1 MKGILLL
8 TRRGRRR
15 LNKKEIVYFLH
26 RYGIDVLLG
35 IALLAGMIFGAVCA
49 GSADRT
55 LMQGL
60 DFLFTSD
67 FQSRCSQSVLSAFAA
82 SLTANFMFFLAN
94 FLLGLSVW
102 GSVGVPLLIGF
113 KGFGTGLSGGYL
125 YRCYSFSGVG
135 FFLLVMLAG
144 CVISTLALIFQ
155 GRSSMAFSG
164 SLFAR
169 VRGTAPKADQT
180 VYRYIISNSF
190 MLIALSISAMTD
202 AILNSLFAGVFTFS

>member
-49 GSADRT
+49 GSADKT

-94 FLLGLSVW
+94 FLLAAL
-102 GSVGVPLLIGF
+102 
-113 KGFGTGLSGGYL
+113 YL
-125 YRCYSFSGVG
+125 RWRLYFRAGRQWPFPAA
-135 FFLLVMLAG
+135 FL
-144 CVISTLALIFQ
+144 Q
-155 GRSSMAFSG
+155 E
-164 SLFAR
+164 
-169 VRGTAPKADQT
+169 
-180 VYRYIISNSF
+180 
-190 MLIALSISAMTD
+190 
-202 AILNSLFAGVFTFS
+202 